1 MTTPRFLQIHS
12 LHSYTAALL
21 NRDDTGLAKRLPYG
35 NAQRTRISSQC
46 LKRHW
51 RMDEHDPHALHNID
65 GAERAYRSRELVTE
79 RVIRPLKG
87 SYPEAV
93 IEALEPV
100 FQKAVYG
107 DKADKGK
114 RSRQTLLLG
123 EPELSWLTSEAAR
136 LAEAVNR
143 AEVAK
148 ALAEVVTKAKAA
160 NADELLNTDELLAEA
175 ANKTKVA
182 KAFAEAVTKVKA
194 VDADTL
200 LAEATNKVEVARA
213 FAEVVTKAKAASAG
227 ELLAEVT
234 NKSKVAKAL
243 AEAWSATFK
252 NNIKTLREATV
263 LPGGLASAL
272 FGRMVTSDPA
282 ANIDA
287 PVYVAH
293 AFTVHAEETEGDYFT
308 AVDDLKREEDDSG
321 ADTIQETELTSGLF
335 YGYAVIDLPGLI
347 ENCSGDQELAG
358 QVVHNLTH
366 LIAEVSPGAKR
377 GSTAPFGR
385 ADLMLIEAGDRQPRS
400 LAAAYR
406 SSRFAR

>member
-1 MTTPRFLQIHS
+1 MTTPRFLQIHT

-35 NAQRTRISSQC
+35 GSQRTRISSQC

-51 RMDEHDPHALHNID
+51 RMAKHDPHALHTID
-65 GAERAYRSRELVTE
+65 GAEKAYRSRELVPE
-79 RVIRPLKG
+79 LVIGPLKEH
-87 SYPEAV
+87 YPEET
-93 IEALEPV
+93 IENLEPV

-114 RSRQTLLLG
+114 KSRQTLLLG
-123 EPELSWLTSEAAR
+123 EPEISWLAGEAAR
-136 LAEAVNR
+136 LAAEMNGDEAAKTMLDEWSKKFKDNI
-143 AEVAK
+143 K
-148 ALAEVVTKAKAA
+148 ALRE
-160 NADELLNTDELLAEA
+160 NTA
-175 ANKTKVA
+175 
-182 KAFAEAVTKVKA
+182 
-194 VDADTL
+194 
-200 LAEATNKVEVARA
+200 
-213 FAEVVTKAKAASAG
+213 
-227 ELLAEVT
+227 
-234 NKSKVAKAL
+234 
-243 AEAWSATFK
+243 
-252 NNIKTLREATV
+252 

-308 AVDDLKREEDDSG
+308 AVDDLKREEDDGG

-335 YGYAVIDLPGLI
+335 YGYVVIDLPGLI
-347 ENCSGDQELAG
+347 KNCSGDRELAR
-358 QVVHNLTH
+358 QVVHNLIH
-366 LIAEVSPGAKR
+366 LIAEVSPGAKL

-406 SSRFAR
+406 KPVSHDCDAAVAALNDHLALLDETYETGEARRYLSLVDTPLTGAEKLLPLKALAEWAAGQVKEAPIEDTADA